1 VETLK
6 LDYDSEYELKVTLS
20 SIKTN
25 GDMKKL
31 LEMEKVHK
39 ARPLKYGNTS
49 YEKYFFSEDQLNTLI
64 NYLME
69 KK

>member
-1 VETLK
+1 METLK

-20 SIKTN
+20 SVKTS

-39 ARPLKYGNTS
+39 ARPLMYGNIS
-49 YEKYFFSEDQLNTLI
+49 YEKYFLSEDQLNMLI